1 MTYSYLLCG
10 VGGQGTVL
18 ASRLIAAVVMA
29 QGKGART
36 AETIG
41 MAQRGGCVV
50 SHVRIGEAI
59 HSSLIPKGK
68 ADVIIGFEPA
78 ETVRN
83 FEYLNEDGII
93 VVNINPITPVTASL
107 SDTVYKAEDMLLFL
121 QEQSKNV
128 VMVDGNAIC
137 KACGSTKVLN
147 IALLGAAI
155 ATGKMKM
162 TVEEMK
168 QEIMDRVPRKFH
180 EMNFKALEMGAE
192 VLSKK

>member
-1 MTYSYLLCG
+1 MTYNYLLCG

-18 ASRLIAAVVMA
+18 ASRLIAAVAMA

-78 ETVRN
+78 ETARN

-107 SDTVYKAEDMLLFL
+107 SDTVYKAENMLLFL

-137 KACGSTKVLN
+137 RACGSAKVLN